1 MVDLEKL
8 LGKKKI
14 EIPLYENTKRMI
26 DFAEQK
32 DEREIYET
40 LASNYDSLARLD
52 GIREDMKKVAEY
64 LRQKSKET

>member
-14 EIPLYENTKRMI
+14 EIPFYEDTKRMI

-32 DEREIYET
+32 DERKFYLI
-40 LASNYDSLARLD
+40 LANHYGSLTQLD
-52 GIREDMKKVAEY
+52 GLREDMKKVESY
-64 LRQKSKET
+64 LRQKSKGM